1 MNHKRNQNENVNV
14 NGNGNGNGKGNV
26 LSEEPPSSEVLRVVG
41 CARAGVR
48 VAMLHHRF
56 CLCLAEGGRRGGR

>member
-1 MNHKRNQNENVNV
+1 M
-14 NGNGNGNGKGNV
+14 NGNGNGKGNV

-56 CLCLAEGGRRGGR
+56 CLCLAVGGRRGGR